1 MLVSVTERT
10 REIGLRKALGATD
23 GDVLAQSLLEVV
35 ILSLV
40 GGLLGVGAGM
50 GLAALMSSISSN
62 LPAEVTAASVSPAFG
77 VAAAIG
83 VVFGV
88 VPAYR
93 SARLQ
98 PVKALRRE

>member
-62 LPAEVTAASVSPAFG
+62 LPTEVTAASVSLAFG
-77 VAAAIG
+77 VVAAI
-83 VVFGV
+83 GV

-98 PVKALRRE
+98 PVEALRRE